1 MGGRHGKG
9 AQIVTDLY
17 EIQDVVQRY
26 TDIISIIADVDVEV
40 VDEHLVRIAG
50 TGLFA
55 DVVNKDMSGEG
66 YVYRKVLA
74 TGERSVIYQPG
85 EEIICR
91 DCPHFMNCKEE
102 IEIAMPIL
110 AGSRGGPLV
119 SLGLLAARGNKR

>member
-1 MGGRHGKG
+1 MGGRHGKRCADSDG
-9 AQIVTDLY
+9 SIRD
-17 EIQDVVQRY
+17 QDVVQRY

-91 DCPHFMNCKEE
+91 DCL
-102 IEIAMPIL
+102 IL
-110 AGSRGGPLV
+110 
-119 SLGLLAARGNKR
+119 

>member
-1 MGGRHGKG
+1 MEKG

-66 YVYRKVLA
+66 YCLSKGSCDGRTVGYLP
-74 TGERSVIYQPG
+74 TGRRNYLS
-85 EEIICR
+85 
-91 DCPHFMNCKEE
+91 
-102 IEIAMPIL
+102 
-110 AGSRGGPLV
+110 
-119 SLGLLAARGNKR
+119 GLPSFYEL

>member
-50 TGLFA
+50 TGFC
-55 DVVNKDMSGEG
+55 GCGQQG
-66 YVYRKVLA
+66 YVR
-74 TGERSVIYQPG
+74 
-85 EEIICR
+85 
-91 DCPHFMNCKEE
+91 
-102 IEIAMPIL
+102 
-110 AGSRGGPLV
+110 
-119 SLGLLAARGNKR
+119 

>member
-1 MGGRHGKG
+1 MEKG

-91 DCPHFMNCKEE
+91 DCPHFMNVRKKSKLPCRF
-102 IEIAMPIL
+102 L

>member
-1 MGGRHGKG
+1 MEKG

-66 YVYRKVLA
+66 SCDGRTVGYLP
-74 TGERSVIYQPG
+74 TGRRNYLS
-85 EEIICR
+85 
-91 DCPHFMNCKEE
+91 
-102 IEIAMPIL
+102 
-110 AGSRGGPLV
+110 
-119 SLGLLAARGNKR
+119 GLPSFYEL

>member
-1 MGGRHGKG
+1 MEKG

-55 DVVNKDMSGEG
+55 DVVNKDMSKNRHPRIHP
-66 YVYRKVLA
+66 RKISSTVL
-74 TGERSVIYQPG
+74 SW
-85 EEIICR
+85 IIS
-91 DCPHFMNCKEE
+91 
-102 IEIAMPIL
+102 IL
-110 AGSRGGPLV
+110 GTTKAFG
-119 SLGLLAARGNKR
+119 